1 MARKKTDARQARA
14 QRLRAEIKRPTK
26 KSRTLSAEQESPAAF
41 VHRRM
46 AELATEKKQST
57 KSQ

>member
-1 MARKKTDARQARA
+1 MAHRKTDARQARA
-14 QRLRAEIKRPTK
+14 QQLRAEIKRLTK
-26 KSRTLSAEQESPAAF
+26 KSRAVPGEQESPAAF